1 MSSADATGQWAV
13 GLPAAVASIANRLTR
28 RLQDSIPDER
38 APRPSGFSRSP
49 EISWLFYRG
58 IAHCLIDEPEWGAVY
73 FLEALRVDPLF
84 TAARIWNLRAFELL
98 GFGEFAKLEHARL
111 VQTLEGSEALR
122 QWEHGDWLP
131 RHALVIALLTPLH
144 ATEPTA
150 RIIAQLRQSLEQS
163 PNIFL
168 FDPDRIGALA
178 AEMDLQ
184 RTARF
189 GEPAEFTRLAWT
201 AVHGVLSVESVD
213 RRSGGNLRVRVHY
226 RPTLIAQPTWTR
238 EIGTSASDI
247 ERVASELASQAQRSP
262 RSIPAVQGGS
272 VQDRGAREAP
282 NWRRTPTDRMRTRA
296 DLAHTFSHL
305 RAHPTDAEGWRNL
318 PPFVE
323 WLDRGHLVAVWTE
336 QLVRL
341 VDLNAPDASLALSGL
356 LWQRHLQQSRI
367 FPPSANQVSLAEEFE
382 PLIRGFPDS
391 LEADYVRVVQAIKLF
406 EQNEFEEAA
415 RLFLELEP
423 RLQTKAPTNLI
434 SPEYWACY
442 YTYTAAAL
450 GESGR
455 VDEARAW
462 FVRADHLFRQHPTLI
477 PYQRIDGFWAR
488 PEGNRL
494 QPVWTNPFPA
504 RHDRIGPHP
513 TLREAVQHALQEVPV
528 PAPESLASLQ
538 AWFGQIEAFS
548 GADRISYHRDRV
560 VALIDY
566 KDQHRQALTS
576 QTVYGTGSGALTV
589 EEKLFLEAAS
599 SLNQLVSGTLVQDDF
614 RTIQELGRQLAQGVH
629 PSLAALSLEAVGLY
643 HDARLL
649 LERHLTELD
658 TQSVPVDRN
667 SRIGWEAFRISTI
680 AHLARLWH
688 LMGQPDR
695 AGDLLSRELASV
707 SFSTLSIAAQIAQY
721 WLAAGRSDDACALY
735 RRLAGNPP
743 PNNLIQNPG
752 AIARLRLAECEMAR
766 GQFFEATEILRGL
779 AQECDG
785 TNWVTSGGRFLLL
798 KDEVLDRLAIARNLA
813 HIPMQSRDWAPRI
826 RSTYAQV
833 LPAPMFP
840 DNPAVRDLQDLLLG
854 EILRLPGMPA
864 DSPDPFVQRYGR
876 DAMPAVWRAVDL
888 SNLSTP
894 RRFLGP
900 QLLDRLAEP
909 EDAPRVLELFKREPW
924 IARTAFRLDPAAA
937 ARIVRERLWIYA
949 TGSCAVSPRRR
960 PRAIARHNDR
970 QVRRARSLR
979 RLRAIAS
986 PDRAPPRVAEFVA
999 GNTLGN
1005 VHEIVARVCA
1015 KRQRTEGRLTFPTAI
1030 LAVGRGHVADEH
1042 SRRNAFA
1049 DVAGPETAPVK
1060 VRAAF
1065 VGDVDQYM
1073 RKLRG
1078 DGEQPVHVT
1087 FLKIKDW
1094 RNMAARGDRGVK
1106 RSVTHRRLNRKH
1118 RLVVIDVVARIE
1130 RMGIPGR
1137 AGAGIISASRPAC
1150 DRPVIPNLECHHDP
1164 AVERRLEE
1172 IPQSFLPTR
1181 LEAGQ
1186 IIAAIGQAKPGL
1198 KNLFYAPVVH
1208 VVIRVIGQT
1217 SDEAANVRAVDL
1229 PDHLGQPFQ
1238 LPEEVHLSGP
1248 ADGRPAMIARG
1259 AERKHRRAA
1268 PRQIVRVIRP
1278 GPNPVRRGLPG
1289 SPVFRLSDLCI
1300 RPSTAGDDTEGSDS
1314 PQRQEDSAGS

>member
-1 MSSADATGQWAV
+1 MTRLLANCLVVALIPPLLAAPSRLADTPTVAVADCTAAPGTPEDWAYGIADLMALELQSHGVVLLERRDVRWILAERQRQFMDRADAIAAPFADLPQLDALVSGTIRRTATDRFHLEIGLTDLRTGAEMSSADATGQWAV

-336 QLVRL
+336 LVRL

-356 LWQRHLQQSRI
+356 LWQRHIQQSRI

-494 QPVWTNPFPA
+494 QPIWTNPFPA
-504 RHDRIGPHP
+504 RHDRVGPHP

-614 RTIQELGRQLAQGVH
+614 RTIQELGRQLAHGVH

-667 SRIGWEAFRISTI
+667 SRIGGEAFRISAI
-680 AHLARLWH
+680 AHMARLWH

-766 GQFFEATEILRGL
+766 GQFFEATEILRDL

-949 TGSCAVSPRRR
+949 TGEIIPFDLRSAIEHHRLHDQYPVLIVNYRSP
-960 PRAIARHNDR
+960 IAAAPHELVRFDRMLARDPNPEIEQAFRDLLLYRLELHVASGSRHDLSTL
-970 QVRRARSLR
+970 A
-979 RLRAIAS
+979 
-986 PDRAPPRVAEFVA
+986 RVA
-999 GNTLGN
+999 
-1005 VHEIVARVCA
+1005 
-1015 KRQRTEGRLTFPTAI
+1015 
-1030 LAVGRGHVADEH
+1030 
-1042 SRRNAFA
+1042 
-1049 DVAGPETAPVK
+1049 
-1060 VRAAF
+1060 
-1065 VGDVDQYM
+1065 
-1073 RKLRG
+1073 
-1078 DGEQPVHVT
+1078 
-1087 FLKIKDW
+1087 
-1094 RNMAARGDRGVK
+1094 
-1106 RSVTHRRLNRKH
+1106 
-1118 RLVVIDVVARIE
+1118 
-1130 RMGIPGR
+1130 
-1137 AGAGIISASRPAC
+1137 
-1150 DRPVIPNLECHHDP
+1150 
-1164 AVERRLEE
+1164 
-1172 IPQSFLPTR
+1172 
-1181 LEAGQ
+1181 
-1186 IIAAIGQAKPGL
+1186 
-1198 KNLFYAPVVH
+1198 
-1208 VVIRVIGQT
+1208 
-1217 SDEAANVRAVDL
+1217 
-1229 PDHLGQPFQ
+1229 
-1238 LPEEVHLSGP
+1238 
-1248 ADGRPAMIARG
+1248 
-1259 AERKHRRAA
+1259 
-1268 PRQIVRVIRP
+1268 
-1278 GPNPVRRGLPG
+1278 VRRGLAQGIGALLLCPEGEQTDILKFLREYIDLPPDPAEAWRMLEETHGGWDWNPESKQFLPG
-1289 SPVFRLSDLCI
+1289 HQRVHRINSDGKTN
-1300 RPSTAGDDTEGSDS
+1300 P
-1314 PQRQEDSAGS
+1314 P